1 MRIDVVSDMV
11 CPWCYLG
18 KRRLEAALARRPDLQ
33 ADVHWLPF
41 ELNPVMPEG
50 GLPRDEYLA
59 PKLGGLEA
67 MHAAQQRLTAL
78 GAAEG
83 VEYRFDR
90 VTRSPNTRAAHAL
103 SRMAAEAGRADELVE
118 ALFRAYFAEG
128 RDIGDVPTLAAIAG
142 EAGLDT
148 REAEARLSSRRDW
161 PVLEQAGAEIRA
173 AGISGVPFF
182 ILDRRLALS
191 GAQEPAAFERAFA
204 ELVPPSGG
212 TT

>member
-18 KRRLEAALARRPDLQ
+18 KRRLEAALARRPDIE
-33 ADVHWLPF
+33 AEVHWLPF
-41 ELNPVMPEG
+41 ELNPAMPED

-59 PKLGGLEA
+59 PKIGGLEA
-67 MHAAQQRLTAL
+67 MRAAQERLAGL

-103 SRMAAEAGRADELVE
+103 ARMAAEEGCEDAMLE

-128 RDIGDVPTLAAIAG
+128 RDIGDVATLGAIAR
-142 EAGLDT
+142 EVGLDAAQ
-148 REAEARLSSRRDW
+148 AEARLASRQDW
-161 PVLEQAGAEIRA
+161 PFLEQAGAEIRA
-173 AGISGVPFF
+173 AGITGVPFF

-191 GAQEPAAFERAFA
+191 GAQEPAAFGRALA
-204 ELVPPSGG
+204 QLAPLPGG
-212 TT
+212 TK

>member
-18 KRRLEAALARRPDLQ
+18 KRRLEAALSRRPDIE

-41 ELNPVMPEG
+41 ELNPAMPEG

-59 PKLGGLEA
+59 PKIGGLEA
-67 MHAAQQRLTAL
+67 MRAAQDRLTAL

-83 VEYRFDR
+83 VEYRFDL

-103 SRMAAEAGRADELVE
+103 ARIAAEAGREDAVLE
-118 ALFRAYFAEG
+118 ALFRAYFAQG
-128 RDIGDVPTLAAIAG
+128 RDIGDAATLADIAA
-142 EAGLDT
+142 EAGLDAAAA
-148 REAEARLSSRRDW
+148 RERLAARSDW
-161 PVLEQAGAEIRA
+161 PAIGRAQEEIRA
-173 AGISGVPFF
+173 AGISAVPFF

-191 GAQEPAAFERAFA
+191 GAQEPAAFERAL
-204 ELVPPSGG
+204 EKLRPPRGES
-212 TT
+212 T

>member
-1 MRIDVVSDMV
+1 MRIDVVSDMI

-18 KRRLEAALARRPDLQ
+18 KRRLEAALAGRPDIQ
-33 ADVHWLPF
+33 AEVHWLPF
-41 ELNPVMPEG
+41 ELNPAMPEG

-67 MHAAQQRLTAL
+67 MRAAQERLTAL
-78 GAAEG
+78 GASEG
-83 VEYRFDR
+83 VEYRFER
-90 VTRSPNTRAAHAL
+90 ITRSPNTRAAHAL
-103 SRMAAEAGRADELVE
+103 ARIAAEAGRADALLE

-128 RDIGDVPTLAAIAG
+128 RDVGEVATLVTLAG
-142 EAGLDT
+142 EVGLDAV
-148 REAEARLSSRRDW
+148 EVEARLASRRDW

-173 AGISGVPFF
+173 AGVSGVPFF

-204 ELVPPSGG
+204 ELAPPPGG
-212 TT
+212 KT